1 MANIKRNKGIKGAT
15 IAICSI
21 ATVALVSVGF
31 ATWVIAGSSTISST
45 GNIQVDVVTDSSY
58 PVILKGWEEDKSDI
72 VFGTPTSEDATSMS
86 HASWLSIENN
96 DKDENLSVTLNFDVC
111 NVKEG
116 DDLSEILSVDFA
128 ADLSNSSYSSSSY
141 DQITSVAKNYVSG
154 LPTEEAG
161 TLYLSYQAGGSADE
175 YTGIEESNSVS
186 DSDLQTGSDGSY
198 VSCQATAEFSWGSA
212 FGGKNPYE
220 YSAEV
225 EAYEADSST
234 SLSGTITSQ
243 LQLSQ
248 ALQQLEADFN
258 DETISFIL
266 TITAAAPDVN

>member
-58 PVILKGWEEDKSDI
+58 PVILKGWEEDKSGI
-72 VFGTPTSEDATSMS
+72 VFGTPTSEQASEMS

-96 DKDENLSVTLNFDVC
+96 DKDENLSVTLNFGVY
-111 NVKEG
+111 NVKAG
-116 DDLSEILSVDFA
+116 DDLSTILSVDFA

-141 DQITSVAKNYVSG
+141 DQITSVKNGYVSG

-161 TLYLSYQAGGSADE
+161 TLYLSYQAGGSAGK
-175 YTGIEESNSVS
+175 YTEISESNSIS
-186 DSDLQTGSDGSY
+186 SSDLQTSDDRNY
-198 VSCQATAEFSWGSA
+198 VSCQATAEFSWGDA

-225 EAYEADSST
+225 EAHEADSST
-234 SLSGTITSQ
+234 SVSGTIASQ

-248 ALQQLEADFN
+248 ALQQLEADFEDN
-258 DETISFIL
+258 AISFIL
-266 TITAAAPDVN
+266 TITAAAPDPD